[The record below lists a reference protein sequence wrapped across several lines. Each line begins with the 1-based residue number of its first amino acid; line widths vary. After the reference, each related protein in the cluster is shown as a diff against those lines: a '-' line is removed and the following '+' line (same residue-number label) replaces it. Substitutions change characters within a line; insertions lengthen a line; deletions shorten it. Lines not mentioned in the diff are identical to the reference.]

1 MAEEVQPAPEL
12 TTQPAS
18 IPPWLALS
26 LSLSVFAIDR
36 WTKHMVETSLGFWDT
51 KVVIPHFFD
60 IVRSQNPGVAF
71 GLFAQSDMRFRT
83 VILIGFSVLAIVVLA
98 VLLTRIR
105 RWDRPTGLGVA
116 LVFGGALGNVYDR
129 LHAGTVTD
137 FLDFYYGSYHWY
149 TFNIADTSICIGAG
163 LLILSMLRSPRAA

>member
-1 MAEEVQPAPEL
+1 MPDFKL
-12 TTQPAS
+12 YNRRRS
-18 IPPWLALS
+18 IPPWFALVLS
-26 LSLSVFAIDR
+26 LTVFALDR
-36 WTKHMVETSLGFWDT
+36 WSKHMVETTMTFFDT
-51 KVVIPHFFD
+51 KHVIPGFFD

-83 VILIGFSVLAIVVLA
+83 TILIGFSVLAIAILA

-137 FLDFYYGSYHWY
+137 FLDFYFGTYHWY
-149 TFNIADTSICIGAG
+149 TFNLADMAICIGAG
-163 LLILSMLRSPRAA
+163 LLILSMLRAPHVT

>member
-1 MAEEVQPAPEL
+1 MAELQL
-12 TTQPAS
+12 YNRRRS
-18 IPPWLALS
+18 IPPWFALVLS
-26 LSLSVFAIDR
+26 LTVFALDR
-36 WTKHMVETSLGFWDT
+36 WTKHLVETRLSFTDT
-51 KVVIPHFFD
+51 VHVIPHFFD

-71 GLFAQSDMRFRT
+71 GLFAQSASHFRT
-83 VILIGFSVLAIVVLA
+83 AILIGFSILAILILA

-137 FLDFYYGSYHWY
+137 FLDFYVGSIHWY
-149 TFNIADTSICIGAG
+149 TFNLADTAICCGAG
-163 LLILSMLRSPRAA
+163 LLILSMLRAPHVT

>member
-1 MAEEVQPAPEL
+1 MAKFQL
-12 TTQPAS
+12 YNRRRS
-18 IPPWLALS
+18 IPPWFALILS
-26 LSLSVFAIDR
+26 LTVFALDR
-36 WTKHMVETSLGFWDT
+36 WTKHMVETSLSFTDT
-51 KVVIPHFFD
+51 KHVIPGFFD

-71 GLFAQSDMRFRT
+71 GLFAHSGSQFRT
-83 VILIGFSVLAIVVLA
+83 VILIGFSVLAIVILA

-137 FLDFYYGSYHWY
+137 FLDFYVGTIHWY
-149 TFNIADTSICIGAG
+149 TFNLADTAICCGAG
-163 LLILSMLRSPRAA
+163 LLILSMLRPPHVT